1 MARSWSKWSKHK
13 SLMESAAL
21 IPHLPKTHRLE
32 QSSLWRLLD
41 KHGEVIVK
49 PTGSWGGKGVI
60 RIKEIGTEK
69 YEVHDG
75 DRKKPFNGRN
85 ALNAYINK
93 NSKKKFVVQQRIKLA
108 SVRHRPFDL
117 RVMVQRHPKS
127 SWQVTGRLAKIA
139 GKGYIVTNVQRS
151 NGSIR
156 SVEYA
161 IAHSDIKGANKKELI
176 SQIDRVALLAA
187 KQLKK
192 HHPNR
197 RTMGIDMGIDKQGHV
212 WIIEVNF
219 TPMKGLFLK
228 LKDKS
233 MYRKIISF

>member
-1 MARSWSKWSKHK
+1 MTRSWSKWSKHK

-21 IPHLPKTHRLE
+21 APHLPKTHRLE
-32 QSSLWRLLD
+32 QASLWRLLD
-41 KHGEVIVK
+41 KYGEVIIK
-49 PTGSWGGKGVI
+49 PTGSWGGKGVF
-60 RIKEIGTEK
+60 RIKETGADK

-75 DRKKPFNGRN
+75 DRKKPFKDRD
-85 ALNAYINK
+85 ALNEYI
-93 NSKKKFVVQQRIKLA
+93 SKHTKKDFLVQQRIKLA
-108 SVRHRPFDL
+108 SVNRRPFDL

-127 SWQVTGRLAKIA
+127 NWEVTGRLAKIA

-151 NGSIR
+151 HGSIQ

-161 IAHSDIKGANKKELI
+161 ITHSDIKGPNKQELI
-176 SQIDRVALLAA
+176 AQIDRVALLAA

-197 RTMGIDMGIDKQGHV
+197 RIMGIDMGIDKQGHV

-233 MYRKIISF
+233 MYRKIKSF